1 MGECVDKIIETT
13 QLLPLTWIEWVNEW
27 VPIKLSLRLSACLF
41 AFCWHTKC
49 VWYAD
54 KCATV
59 NFVALLRCCVH
70 SAFCSLLTSADMAWC
85 AAESRLECEWVSEW
99 VSDGRTDGKLY
110 LYHWFGL
117 AWFALVIV
125 CFPLLFRLLWRALV
139 CSAVSFSTKSVSKPS
154 LVAAAVSTRRD
165 ATRRDTTRHET
176 RRDETPT
183 SKLILALTHARSH
196 CAYLSYALG
205 CTERLEQ
212 HKSSQQRL
220 AWTHCTSQCF

>member
-117 AWFALVIV
+117 AWFGLLLSSFAFLCCFVFFGALWFALLCLFLQSQWASQVWLL
-125 CFPLLFRLLWRALV
+125 PLSRRDA
-139 CSAVSFSTKSVSKPS
+139 
-154 LVAAAVSTRRD
+154 TRHD
-165 ATRRDTTRHET
+165 ATRRDT
-176 RRDETPT
+176 RRDETRHLHPSWYWHSLT
-183 SKLILALTHARSH
+183 LARTVLT
-196 CAYLSYALG
+196 CLTL
-205 CTERLEQ
+205 
-212 HKSSQQRL
+212 
-220 AWTHCTSQCF
+220 